1 MPMLILP
8 AIFLVVYGV
17 GYGAVTIVQ
26 DQFLAPAEQHA
37 RAIGDDEHD
46 HDGGNNF

>member
-8 AIFLVVYGV
+8 AIFLVLYGV

-26 DQFLAPAEQHA
+26 DQFLAPASQHA
-37 RAIGDDEHD
+37 RTVGDEEHERE
-46 HDGGNNF
+46 GGNSF